1 MIFIEKYFFHLSE
14 FFMLNNQDD
23 NEKEFETNDTNFEKE
38 FGIKQG
44 RKQIKNKIKFGL
56 SLNDEQKQA
65 KASILRDSISVI
77 TGKAGSGKTLLA
89 CQIALEYLFYREID
103 KIVITRPTVSNED
116 IGFLP
121 GSMEE
126 KMSPWVSPIH
136 GNMYMLTGKDKV
148 QKMISE
154 DKLEIAPISFMRGRT
169 FVNSCVIVDE
179 AQNITK
185 SQMEMILSR
194 LGVNSKMIICGDTT
208 QTDLKNK
215 KDSGFPYLFN
225 MNRNIN
231 GIGIYE
237 LKQNHRHPI
246 VEELLTYFEEINIK

>member
-1 MIFIEKYFFHLSE
+1 MFTLYDNDQEE
-14 FFMLNNQDD
+14 NQ
-23 NEKEFETNDTNFEKE
+23 NEIID
-38 FGIKQG
+38 FGKDYGTKQG

-56 SLNDEQKQA
+56 SLNEEQKRI
-65 KASILRDSISVI
+65 KAEMLDNTISVL

-103 KIVITRPTVSNED
+103 KIIITRPTVSNED

-121 GSMEE
+121 GDLKE
-126 KMSPWVSPIH
+126 KMNPWVAPIH
-136 GNMYMLTGKDKV
+136 ANMYMLAGKEKIE
-148 QKMISE
+148 KLISE
-154 DKLEIAPISFMRGRT
+154 DKIEIAPISFMRGRT

-179 AQNITK
+179 AQNITR

-194 LGVNSKMIICGDTT
+194 LGIHSKMMICGDIS

-225 MNRNIN
+225 MEPNIRDL
-231 GIGIYE
+231 GAYE
-237 LKQNHRHPI
+237 LKTNHRHPI
-246 VEELLTYFEEINIK
+246 VTEILKYFEDSTLK

>member
-1 MIFIEKYFFHLSE
+1 MITTDQTLEN
-14 FFMLNNQDD
+14 M
-23 NEKEFETNDTNFEKE
+23 NEDELVD
-38 FGIKQG
+38 FGKDYGTKQG

-56 SLNDEQKQA
+56 SLNEEQKIVKSQ
-65 KASILRDSISVI
+65 ILNDSISVL

-103 KIVITRPTVSNED
+103 KIIITRPTVSNED

-121 GSMEE
+121 GDLKE
-126 KMSPWVSPIH
+126 KMNPWVAPIH
-136 GNMYMLTGKDKV
+136 ANMYMLAGKDKIE
-148 QKMISE
+148 KLIAE
-154 DKLEIAPISFMRGRT
+154 DKIEIAPISFMRGRT

-194 LGVNSKMIICGDTT
+194 LGIHSRMMICGDIT

-215 KDSGFPYLFN
+215 KDSGFPYLFSMEGKVN
-225 MNRNIN
+225 EL
-231 GIGIYE
+231 GSYE
-237 LKQNHRHPI
+237 LKTNHRHPI
-246 VEELLTYFEEINIK
+246 VTEILRYFEDSSIK